1 MSDLQTA
8 TDIVA
13 LVFMGVILLL
23 IVALGI
29 YALMLKR
36 KIKRTQA
43 QVMAKVNMVK
53 SLPFIGLAMLRGM
66 FKK

>member
-53 SLPFIGLAMLRGM
+53 SLPFIGLSMLRAM

>member
-29 YALMLKR
+29 YALLLKR

-53 SLPFIGLAMLRGM
+53 SLPFIGLSMLRAM

>member
-53 SLPFIGLAMLRGM
+53 SLPFIGLAMLRAM